1 LKALLTW
8 NHKIFPINIMDAYM
22 TIYATVLFFLLS
34 PGVLLRFPSR
44 NPAITLGVHAALF
57 AIIWQL
63 THKAVYQ
70 QIYGKEGFAG
80 LSGGEIGGIAIGVLI
95 LIIIIGYIINDK
107 KTTLKKN

>member
-1 LKALLTW
+1 
-8 NHKIFPINIMDAYM
+8 M
-22 TIYATVLFFLLS
+22 TIYGAILFFLLS

-70 QIYGKEGFAG
+70 QIYGKEGFE
-80 LSGGEIGGIAIGVLI
+80 LSRGGIAGISVGAVAVVALLVFAGGVYLRD
-95 LIIIIGYIINDK
+95 GYASFFRVPK
-107 KTTLKKN
+107 